1 MPDKI
6 SRREFITGTAAVG
19 LAGLLAGRGAEAES
33 QSIAA
38 PLAAKGVV
46 ARGHS
51 DTVVDSD
58 HKIQQN
64 VVQQLLDGCLRRV
77 TGAKTTE
84 AAWKALFK
92 PKDKVS
98 IKVNCIAGRNLS
110 TRPEVVGAVVN
121 GLRSAGLP
129 DENIVVWDRTTREL
143 TNAGYTIRKDGPGY
157 RCYGTDQGGGYVSV
171 PKNGSFDCKLSKI
184 LADCDK
190 LINMPI
196 LKDHGSSGVTIA
208 HKNHYGSVDKP
219 GRLHGSNCDPYLT
232 DLNAAPEIKNK
243 TSLIVVDCIYCCF
256 DGGPGYR
263 PGKQWYEKAILA
275 STDPVA
281 IDRVGAQMIDDE
293 RKRRGLKTLPESG
306 KPYKHIF
313 TSGERG
319 LGESDLNR
327 IKILDF
333 RI

>member
-1 MPDKI
+1 MGDKL
-6 SRREFITGTAAVG
+6 SRREFIAGTAGIGLVG
-19 LAGLLAGRGAEAES
+19 LLRPPTAQAQA
-33 QSIAA
+33 QTVT
-38 PLAAKGVV
+38 PTLAAKGIV

-51 DTVVDSD
+51 DKVVDSD
-58 HKIQQN
+58 YKIQPEI
-64 VVQQLLDGCLRRV
+64 VQQMVDSCLRRV

-84 AAWKALFK
+84 GAWKALFG

-110 TRPEVVGAVVN
+110 TRPQVVQAIVN
-121 GLRSAGLP
+121 GLLSV
-129 DENIVVWDRTTREL
+129 DIKDQNIVVWDRTSREL
-143 TNAGYTIRKDGPGY
+143 TNAGFKIRTDGPGNL
-157 RCYGTDQGGGYVSV
+157 CYGTDQGGGYVSV
-171 PKNGSFDCKLSKI
+171 PKSGSVDCKLSKI
-184 LADCDK
+184 LTDCDK
-190 LINMPI
+190 LINVPI
-196 LKDHGSSGVTIA
+196 LKDHGGPGVTIA

-219 GRLHGSNCDPYLT
+219 GRLHGYDPYLT
-232 DLNAAPEIKNK
+232 DLNAMPEIRTK
-243 TSLIVVDCIYCCF
+243 TSLIVVDCIYCCY

-281 IDRVGAQMIDDE
+281 IDRVGAEMIDAE
-293 RKRRGLKTLPESG
+293 RKKQGLKTLAESG

-313 TSGERG
+313 TSGNRG